1 MRIETSTKWG
11 RVTVDMPDTMTEIER
26 AEVFEDLAGFE
37 RAEKKPM
44 GFGDF
49 KMKRTDGTDI
59 ACASV
64 AFDAETE
71 CCLNCGKRH

>member
-11 RVTVDMPDTMTEIER
+11 RVTVDMPDAMTEIER

-49 KMKRTDGTDI
+49 KMERTDGTAI
-59 ACASV
+59 ACAST

-71 CCLNCGKRH
+71 CCLSCGERH